1 MLRGKN
7 GNLVVER
14 YRDGGRKRPAVLKR
28 GCLGGRPKEGK
39 NYYYLPKTL
48 AKSQVSSQCSGPEGP
63 AGSLVAGSKR
73 CFEHS
78 AALTADY

>member
-1 MLRGKN
+1 MAKWLLRNIGMGEK
-7 GNLVVER
+7 
-14 YRDGGRKRPAVLKR
+14 KRPAVLKR

-48 AKSQVSSQCSGPEGP
+48 AKSQVSSRRGALGYQCSEPEGP
-63 AGSLVAGSKR
+63 AGSKR